1 MYYLCCFFTG
11 KLYLNDTLQCK
22 NQVNTKRVFFYSKT
36 QSLIATHFLTDTQS
50 LTFVDFLWQVLDR
63 LDLKFRTLVIKE
75 LLKTLSVRAYIH

>member
-1 MYYLCCFFTG
+1 M
-11 KLYLNDTLQCK
+11 
-22 NQVNTKRVFFYSKT
+22 

-50 LTFVDFLWQVLDR
+50 LTFVDFLWQVLYR